1 MSIRGLACAASMAC
15 ALDLSAA
22 PSSAST
28 QIMVAQC
35 LQFSAC
41 YLDTTPWGDTL
52 SQSQLELFGL
62 GTTVDLVVTQTSQL
76 VIQLGKTTAVFSTS
90 GAEVIET
97 IDQFTGPGF
106 YPIRVRSQAA
116 CLLER
121 SLFRPMRLVLRS
133 PARSATVSTR
143 PLRARTSVSAA
154 GCAALRRRSHRPGPC
169 CSLASSAWA
178 SWDAGASAPPWPP
191 DRARSGDEPN
201 WAEGGRLPFV
211 LFSGPVASSV
221 DDFPPRRL
229 PPPARGGL

>member
-1 MSIRGLACAASMAC
+1 MSIRGLACAASIMC

-52 SQSQLELFGL
+52 SQSQLESFGL
-62 GTTVDLVVTQTSQL
+62 GTTIDLVVTQTSQL

-106 YPIRVRSQAA
+106 YPDPGPFPSGLLVGTLAIPADATGLTITGAFGNSIDPTSSGANV
-116 CLLER
+116 CLGSGR
-121 SLFRPMRLVLRS
+121 CG
-133 PARSATVSTR
+133 A
-143 PLRARTSVSAA
+143 
-154 GCAALRRRSHRPGPC
+154 AALEPSGWAMLLLGFVGLGFLGRRRLR
-169 CSLASSAWA
+169 LA
-178 SWDAGASAPPWPP
+178 
-191 DRARSGDEPN
+191 
-201 WAEGGRLPFV
+201 
-211 LFSGPVASSV
+211 VA
-221 DDFPPRRL
+221 
-229 PPPARGGL
+229 A